1 MGGAVRVLV
10 KVSHIKVSQKRL
22 AIHIHQGRAHQ
33 TATDVVIGI
42 SSPHGRLRSGIIVR
56 GHRVGYSAHEP
67 GDIQWMARVAFPP
80 NRLVR
85 ERKKLGFGLVD
96 CVFALA
102 AGHVLAKAL
111 LRLSS

>member
-10 KVSHIKVSQKRL
+10 KVSQKRL
-22 AIHIHQGRAHQ
+22 AIHIQGRAHQ